1 MQMNKR
7 GEYMY
12 IIWLELKKALLSPI
26 ILMLLF
32 LMIGFNIFQIWDN
45 SYAKQELKIVNE
57 IIETYG
63 ESFNDAVFQQMEQ
76 DIDQL
81 VKNLGG
87 SNTQSFFENMTLKKY
102 EEASLEKQQQIDH
115 AQLLYTY
122 LQTAKALETRYKT
135 IDIQMLKQDFIK
147 EQHMLPWLE
156 RIMDDEFNAWDTRFS
171 EIIETNEY
179 THWSF
184 LNTYRMHHNL
194 FVTEMKTLALE
205 GVLLIALLTAFIT
218 NYEFDNK
225 TQLVIYSTKK
235 GRKLTSYKGLASL
248 LGSLLIIL
256 LLFGS
261 TLTAY
266 FMVYDYS
273 AIWHVPISS
282 VFNWEGILPYIT
294 WWEIPLWKYFIFAIS
309 ILSSV
314 LLIVSALTFIIGLF
328 LKNTYFTWCVCMLLL
343 VSMFVVPF
351 YFTNSTAQWLMHF
364 NITLLLLN
372 PDKYF
377 DGGTTFMMMQY
388 HELYTLML
396 WGSISILGSVLAIRY
411 FNRKDMV

>member
-1 MQMNKR
+1 MRMNKR
-7 GEYMY
+7 GESMY
-12 IIWLELKKALLSPI
+12 IIWLELKKAVVSPI
-26 ILMLLF
+26 ILVLLF

-45 SYAKQELKIVNE
+45 SYAKQELKVVNE

-63 ESFNDAVFQQMEQ
+63 ESFNDTVFQQMEH

-87 SNTQSFFENMTLKKY
+87 SNTESFFEHMTLQKY
-102 EEASLEKQQQIDH
+102 EAASVEKQQQIDH

-122 LQTAKALETRYKT
+122 LQTAKALEIRYKT
-135 IDIQMLKQDFIK
+135 IDIQKLKRDFIK
-147 EQHMLPWLE
+147 DEHMPPWLE
-156 RIMDDEFNAWDTRFS
+156 RIMNDEFNAWDTRFS
-171 EIIETNEY
+171 EIIDTNEY
-179 THWSF
+179 KHWSF

-194 FVTEMKTLALE
+194 FVTEMKTLTLQS
-205 GVLLIALLTAFIT
+205 VLLIALVTAFIT
-218 NYEFDNK
+218 NYEFSNK

-235 GRKLTSYKGLASL
+235 GRKLTLYKGMASL
-248 LGSLLIIL
+248 IGSLLIIV

-266 FMVYDYS
+266 FIVYDYS

-282 VFNWEGILPYIT
+282 VFNWDGILPYIT
-294 WWEIPLWKYFIFAIS
+294 WWEIPLWLYFIFAIS
-309 ILSSV
+309 ILSIV
-314 LLIVSALTFIIGLF
+314 LLIVCALTFIIGIF
-328 LKNTYFTWCVCMLLL
+328 LKNTYFTWCVCILLL
-343 VSMFVVPF
+343 VSMFVVPLF
-351 YFTNSTAQWLMHF
+351 FTNSTAQWLMHF

-377 DGGTTFMMMQY
+377 DGGTSFMMMQY
-388 HELYTLML
+388 HELYTLIL

-411 FNRKDMV
+411 FNRKDVV

>member
-1 MQMNKR
+1 MRMNKR

-26 ILMLLF
+26 ILILL
-32 LMIGFNIFQIWDN
+32 LMMIGFNLFQLWDN

-76 DIDQL
+76 DIDDV

-87 SNTQSFFENMTLKKY
+87 ANTQSFFDNMTLQKY

-135 IDIQMLKQDFIK
+135 IDIQTLKQDFIK
-147 EQHMLPWLE
+147 EQQMPPWLE

-171 EIIETNEY
+171 EIIDTNEY
-179 THWSF
+179 KHWSF
-184 LNTYRMHHNL
+184 LNTYRMHHKL
-194 FVTEMKTLALE
+194 FVTQMKTLALE

-225 TQLVIYSTKK
+225 TQLVVYSTKK
-235 GRKLTSYKGLASL
+235 GRKLTLYKGMASL
-248 LGSLLIIL
+248 IGSLLIIV

-266 FMVYDYS
+266 FVVYDYS
-273 AIWHVPISS
+273 AIWHIPVSS

-294 WWEIPLWKYFIFAIS
+294 WWKISLWKYFVFAIS

-314 LLIVSALTFIIGLF
+314 LLIVCALTFIIGIF
-328 LKNTYFTWCVCMLLL
+328 LKNIYFTWCVCILLL

-377 DGGTTFMMMQY
+377 DGSTTYMMMQY
-388 HELYTLML
+388 HELYTFML
-396 WGSISILGSVLAIRY
+396 WGSISILGSLLAIRY
-411 FNRKDMV
+411 FNWKDVV